1 MRLTFF
7 CAIILSVF
15 CSALTAT
22 AQDNKGYEI
31 KIKVDGLKDKT
42 VQLAHYYADK
52 KLLDDSAKVDNKG
65 NFTFDGTKPLDQGV
79 YLVVL
84 PGGRYFEILM
94 NKNQHF
100 SLKTDTNNYVQN
112 MKVTG
117 NEENETFYNY
127 LNFITPKGKEI
138 EKLSKEYAE
147 IKATDSTKAEQI
159 KAVIIGIDEEI
170 KDYRKNLI
178 ANNSE
183 ELIGKLLKAME
194 DPKIPDFKEI
204 TDPTERQKVQFAY
217 YKEHY
222 FDNLDLSDDRMLR
235 TPIFYDKVDRYLQ
248 KLTVQAPDSI
258 NKTADRLLA
267 LTGNN
272 HTMFKYMLIYITG
285 TYEKS
290 NIMCLDEVP
299 FYLFKN
305 YFLEDKRVD
314 WVDSTTRR
322 RIQEEVVKTQYN
334 LCGDVAQELSFV
346 DTNGVAHKLSKIPKE
361 YTVVYFWSAT
371 CGHCK
376 KATPKLQE
384 FYDRTKD
391 MYDWEVYSVNIDKE
405 TKEYKKFIRKYK
417 FDWINV
423 NAPDNTNY
431 FREKYN
437 VYTTPTMYLLNHNKE
452 IIAKKIDV
460 STLEKILT
468 EQGEE

>member
-1 MRLTFF
+1 
-7 CAIILSVF
+7 
-15 CSALTAT
+15 
-22 AQDNKGYEI
+22 
-31 KIKVDGLKDKT
+31 
-42 VQLAHYYADK
+42 
-52 KLLDDSAKVDNKG
+52 
-65 NFTFDGTKPLDQGV
+65 
-79 YLVVL
+79 
-84 PGGRYFEILM
+84 
-94 NKNQHF
+94 
-100 SLKTDTNNYVQN
+100 
-112 MKVTG
+112 
-117 NEENETFYNY
+117 
-127 LNFITPKGKEI
+127 
-138 EKLSKEYAE
+138 
-147 IKATDSTKAEQI
+147 
-159 KAVIIGIDEEI
+159 
-170 KDYRKNLI
+170 
-178 ANNSE
+178 
-183 ELIGKLLKAME
+183 
-194 DPKIPDFKEI
+194 
-204 TDPTERQKVQFAY
+204 
-217 YKEHY
+217 
-222 FDNLDLSDDRMLR
+222 
-235 TPIFYDKVDRYLQ
+235 
-248 KLTVQAPDSI
+248 
-258 NKTADRLLA
+258 
-267 LTGNN
+267 
-272 HTMFKYMLIYITG
+272 
-285 TYEKS
+285 
-290 NIMCLDEVP
+290 MCLDEVP

>member
-1 MRLTFF
+1 MFF
-7 CAIILSVF
+7 CAFLLSVV
-15 CSALTAT
+15 TAT
-22 AQDNKGYEI
+22 FANTAEETKGYEI
-31 KIKVDGLKDKT
+31 NIKVDGLKEKT

-65 NFTFDGTKPLDQGV
+65 NFVFEGDKTLDEGV
-79 YLVVL
+79 YLVVV

-94 NKNQHF
+94 NEDQHF
-100 SLKTDTNNYVQN
+100 SLKTDTSNYVKN

-147 IKATDSTKAEQI
+147 VKETDPAKAEQI
-159 KAVIIGIDEEI
+159 KSKIIGIDDEI
-170 KDYRKNLI
+170 KEYRKNLI

-183 ELIGKLLKAME
+183 KLIGKLLKAME
-194 DPKIPDFKEI
+194 DPKIPDFNEI
-204 TDPTERQKVQFAY
+204 TDPKEKQQAQFNY
-217 YKEHY
+217 YKKHY

-248 KLTVQAPDSI
+248 KLTVQTPDSI
-258 NKTADRLLA
+258 TKAADHLLA

-305 YFLEDKRVD
+305 YFLEDNRVD

-322 RIQEEVVKTQYN
+322 RIQEQVVKTQYN
-334 LCGDVAQELSFV
+334 LCGDVAQELNFK
-346 DTNGVAHKLSKIPKE
+346 DTLGVPRKLSGINKE

-391 MYDWEVYSVNIDKE
+391 LYDWEVYSVNIDKK
-405 TKEYKKFIRKYK
+405 TKDYKKFIQKYQ

-468 EQGEE
+468 EQAEQ